1 MGGEDMKDEV
11 KLLLE
16 EAWQE
21 HRGKL
26 VGATAGL
33 LLGILVLIFGFWS
46 MFFVLLCGGIGLFL
60 GTRLDKGGSWL
71 QNIKDSLPDDFH
83 RWK

>member
-1 MGGEDMKDEV
+1 MKEEV

-16 EAWQE
+16 KAWQE

-26 VGATAGL
+26 VGTSLGL
-33 LLGILVLIFGFWS
+33 LLGIFVLIFGFWH

-60 GTRLDKGGSWL
+60 GIKIDKGGSWL